1 MNNKKYYVLFL
12 TSLLSVWAELA
23 LSGCFRA
30 TDRSAQRERDS
41 IAKLLEAY
49 IDGYKSGDYAKVRF
63 AADVTF
69 EGPLTNGRIL
79 GKPAVQKFLSK
90 VHAKD
95 VRVKRQII
103 DGQFVCVL
111 ADFETTE
118 GVVVPFCEFF
128 RIRNGEIS
136 EIWPYFD
143 PRPFVR

>member
-1 MNNKKYYVLFL
+1 MNNKKYYVFFL
-12 TSLLSVWAELA
+12 TSLLSVWAALA

-49 IDGYKSGDYAKVRF
+49 IDGYKSGDYGKVRF

-69 EGPLTNGRIL
+69 EGPLTNGKIV
-79 GKPAVQKFLSK
+79 GKPAVQRFLSNA
-90 VHAKD
+90 HAKD

-103 DGQFVCVL
+103 DGQFACVL
-111 ADFETTE
+111 ADFESTE
-118 GVVVPFCEFF
+118 GIVVPFCEFF

-136 EIWPYFD
+136 EIRPYFD